1 MSSVIL
7 IFIIALAV
15 TLVSTPFVRRL
26 AIAIGFVD
34 APAQRKLH
42 STPMPLMGG
51 VAIFG
56 SSILALV
63 LAVLR
68 VRPFQSP
75 EVQGIF
81 LACAVVA
88 LTGLIDDRVHLPPW
102 AKFSGQIAGFAILVL
117 FDVYVKLPIP
127 LWLNYVITF
136 VWVTGI
142 TNAINFLDNMDG
154 LSAGVSGICAAFVML
169 LGALNGQI
177 LVSGLAAAVL
187 GACLGFLRYN
197 FKPAQIFMG
206 DVGAL
211 FLGFLLAIL
220 GIQLR
225 FPDNSNAVTWMVP
238 VLIMGLPIFDTS
250 LVVFSRLRRGI
261 SPLTAGKDHTS
272 HRLVDRGFSQR
283 EAVLTLYLMTGVFGM
298 TAIFVTQANLG
309 EGYFVGGAVAAAAAY
324 VLWRL
329 DRNYKA

>member
-7 IFIIALAV
+7 IFIIALMI
-15 TLVSTPFVRRL
+15 TLASTPFVRRL

-56 SSILALV
+56 GAVVGLV
-63 LAVLR
+63 LGVLQ
-68 VRPFQSP
+68 VRPFQSQ
-75 EVQGIF
+75 EVQGIL

-88 LTGLIDDRVHLPPW
+88 LTGLVDDRIHLPAW
-102 AKFSGQIAGFAILVL
+102 AKFSGQIIGFIILIAFHVH
-117 FDVYVKLPIP
+117 VKLPLP
-127 LWLNYVITF
+127 LWLNYLITF

-142 TNAINFLDNMDG
+142 SNAINFLDNMDG
-154 LSAGVSGICAAFVML
+154 LSAGISGVCASFIML
-169 LGALNGQI
+169 LGALNGQF
-177 LVSGLAAAVL
+177 LVAGLAAAVL

-220 GIQLR
+220 GMQLR
-225 FPDNSNAVTWMVP
+225 FPENSNAVTWMVP
-238 VLIMGLPIFDTS
+238 VLIMGVPIFDMS
-250 LVVFSRLRRGI
+250 LVTFSRLRRGI

-283 EAVLTLYLMTGVFGM
+283 EAVLILYLMGGIFGM
-298 TAIFVTQANLG
+298 TAIFVTQANVL
-309 EGYFVGGAVAAAAAY
+309 EGYFVGGTVVAAAAY
-324 VLWRL
+324 ILWRL
-329 DRNYKA
+329 DRDFTR